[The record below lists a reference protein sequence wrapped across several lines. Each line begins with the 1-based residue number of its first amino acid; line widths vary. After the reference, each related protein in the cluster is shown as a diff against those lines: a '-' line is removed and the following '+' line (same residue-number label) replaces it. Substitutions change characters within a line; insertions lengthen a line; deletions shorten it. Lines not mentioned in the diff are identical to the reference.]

1 MVSFICNVCGQT
13 VRKAQVER
21 HYQNDCRNCE
31 VLSCI
36 DCGRDF
42 HGDEYTSHTSCIT
55 EAEKYQGKLY
65 KPKDRQNKGE
75 HKQQEWLKQVRE
87 ASRSEKVDPRLSN
100 LLDRISEYS
109 NIPRKKVK
117 FQNFCK
123 NSIGVRDDA
132 TLDKLWNLFSESTKN
147 SQEQGVTSSN
157 GVVDHEKSNG
167 SSFQSNAEDQ
177 CNGDSTKHTVK
188 EKNHEVDDGNV
199 EQNSKDRRDKKTK
212 KHKERKKF
220 KDIDSFESEQRIK
233 EKKYKSNSHGNAE
246 ESDKLVDTENEQK
259 RKRKRN
265 EEEDGKGEPQQSK
278 ILKMESEGINGDKNQ
293 FNWKSTIKA
302 VLRQA
307 PDQELQIKRLRK
319 KVLAEFE
326 ARGAN
331 TRNLSDNEL
340 RALFEKKITKNPKFK
355 VHKDR
360 VKLVK

>member
-42 HGDEYTSHTSCIT
+42 HGDEYASHTSCIS

-65 KPKDRQNKGE
+65 KPKDKQNKGE

-87 ASRSEKVDPRLSN
+87 ASRSEKVDPRLSH

-109 NIPRKKVK
+109 NIPRKKAK

-123 NSIGVRDDA
+123 NSIGVQHHA
-132 TLDKLWNLFSESTKN
+132 TLDKLWDVFSDSAKK
-147 SQEQGVTSSN
+147 SQQQDITSSN
-157 GVVDHEKSNG
+157 GVVVHEKSNG
-167 SSFQSNAEDQ
+167 SSCQNNAEDE
-177 CNGDSTKHTVK
+177 CNGISTKHMVK
-188 EKNHEVDDGNV
+188 ETNHEVDNSNK
-199 EQNSKDRRDKKTK
+199 QNLKGKKDKKTK
-212 KHKERKKF
+212 KHKEREKS
-220 KDIDSFESEQRIK
+220 KDIDSCESEQK
-233 EKKYKSNSHGNAE
+233 SKVKKHRKDIHGNAE
-246 ESDKLVDTENEQK
+246 ESDKLVNIENKQK
-259 RKRKRN
+259 RKRS
-265 EEEDGKGEPQQSK
+265 EEKEFRVEHQQSK
-278 ILKMESEGINGDKNQ
+278 ALKMMESDEISGDKNQ

-307 PDQELQIKRLRK
+307 PDQELPIKRLRK

-340 RALFEKKITKNPKFK
+340 RALFEKKITKNRKFK